1 MNICILVNSLTGNTL
16 SIAEKLKIN
25 LEKNN
30 NLVSLEK
37 IEPIDGENI
46 NETNISN
53 INFEKIIDFNN
64 YALIIIGSPVRG
76 FSISNTLKSYLDKV
90 TSLKN
95 KKVSLFVTHFFP
107 FSFLGGNQTI
117 KQIIKICEEKGAIIS
132 NTGIIDW
139 KNKKREEQI
148 ENLVNTFSRNI

>member
-16 SIAEKLKIN
+16 SIAEKLKIK

-53 INFEKIIDFNN
+53 INFEKIINFNN

>member
-16 SIAEKLKIN
+16 SVAKQLKEN

-30 NLVSLEK
+30 NLVTLEK
-37 IEPIDGENI
+37 IDPIGGENV

-53 INFEKIIDFNN
+53 INFENIIDFID
-64 YALIIIGSPVRG
+64 YDLIIIGSPVRG

-90 TSLKN
+90 TSLTN
-95 KKVSLFVTHFFP
+95 KKISIFVTHFFP
-107 FSFLGGNQTI
+107 FSFLGGNQAL
-117 KQIIKICEEKGAIIS
+117 KQIIKICEEKDTTIS

-148 ENLVNTFSRNI
+148 NNLINDFSENI

>member
-16 SIAEKLKIN
+16 SIAEKLKIK

-37 IEPIDGENI
+37 IEPIGGENV

-64 YALIIIGSPVRG
+64 YDLIIIGSPVRG

-90 TSLKN
+90 NSLKN

-117 KQIIKICEEKGAIIS
+117 KQNIKICEEKDAIIS